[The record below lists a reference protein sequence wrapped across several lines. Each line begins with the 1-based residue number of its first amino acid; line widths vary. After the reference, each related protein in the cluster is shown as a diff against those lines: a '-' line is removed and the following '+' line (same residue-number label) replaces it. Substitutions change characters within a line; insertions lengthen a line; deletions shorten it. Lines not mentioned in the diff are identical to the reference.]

1 MLVCD
6 SAPFSVQHDVHC
18 SPSFSGITIPDQSSA
33 SPIRSTG
40 LPIDPSRRRLLQ
52 SALAAG
58 VVGSPPLMAE
68 GVTNKATKIV
78 AGSLDIKLKAHIN
91 NVVVIYLENRSFN
104 NLFGNFPG
112 VRQAL
117 SDVLAAAFMRIGRK
131 GSVLPGSPKVWG
143 GMVPRGRTLGGK
155 NYLIAEDKISD
166 LPNAP
171 FPLKD
176 AEGLPLP
183 ESVITRDLWHLFYQN
198 QMQINGG
205 KNDHFV
211 AWADSGGL
219 TMGHYGETHKNL
231 DLWKIAQQYTL
242 CDNFF
247 MAAFGGSYLNHQFL
261 ISGRTPE
268 YFDAPNTPAKKKIA
282 VTEDGIIGSR
292 LAVDKDSPASALN
305 GKPKFVNDRAITPD
319 GYAVN
324 TMAPPYQPSY
334 IKPALG
340 GDTALADPQDP
351 STLPPQTY
359 NTIGDLLSQ
368 KGVSWAWY
376 GGAWQV
382 ALEYKGGG
390 EKPNFQYHHQ
400 PFNYFKQFAPG
411 TAARAN
417 HLRDGG
423 LGDSPISN
431 KFLAD
436 VIAGK
441 LPAVT
446 FYKPQG
452 NLNMHAGYSDIES
465 GDQHVAN
472 VIEHLKKSPQWK
484 DMLVVVT
491 FDENGGW
498 WDHVAPP
505 KGDRWGPGSRIP
517 AILVSPYVKK
527 SNVDHSFY
535 DTTSILRFI
544 TRLHDLPLLEGLTLR
559 NTAFAERGALPPGD
573 LTGALSFCLSVL
585 GDFGGN

>member
-1 MLVCD
+1 MSD
-6 SAPFSVQHDVHC
+6 KPAAIATKTDHADHA
-18 SPSFSGITIPDQSSA
+18 D
-33 SPIRSTG
+33 
-40 LPIDPSRRRLLQ
+40 LPADPSRRRLLQ
-52 SALAAG
+52 GAAAAG
-58 VVGSPPLMAE
+58 VVGSLPMMADA
-68 GVTNKATKIV
+68 VTSKTTRIV
-78 AGSLDIKLKAHIN
+78 AGSLDTKLKAHIK

-117 SDVLAAAFMRIGRK
+117 SDVPAATFTQKDRD
-131 GSVLPGSPKVWG
+131 GSVLPSLPKVWG
-143 GMVPRGRTLGGK
+143 GMVQRGQNLGGK
-155 NYLIAEDKISD
+155 QYLIAEDKISG

-171 FPLKD
+171 FALKD

-205 KNDHFV
+205 KNDQFV

-282 VTEDGIIGSR
+282 VTEDGITGSR

-305 GKPKFVNDRAITPD
+305 GRPKFVNDGAITPD

-334 IKPALG
+334 IKPAPG
-340 GDTALADPQDP
+340 GDTSVADPQDP

-368 KGVSWAWY
+368 KGISWAWY

-484 DMLVVVT
+484 DMLVVIT

-527 SNVDHSFY
+527 ANVDHSFY

-544 TRLHDLPLLEGLTLR
+544 TRLHDLPLLEGLKLR

-573 LTGALSFCLSVL
+573 LTGALSFV
-585 GDFGGN
+585 